1 MVKVKLK
8 SIIASSFYESHKDIK
23 NELHTHYWFKGGRGS
38 TKSSFISIEIVL
50 GMMRDA
56 QEGIISNALIL
67 RRVKVYFIRISKRP
81 NKMGHRYFRC

>member
-50 GMMRDA
+50 G
-56 QEGIISNALIL
+56 
-67 RRVKVYFIRISKRP
+67 
-81 NKMGHRYFRC
+81 

>member
-38 TKSSFISIEIVL
+38 TKSSFMSAIEK
-50 GMMRDA
+50 
-56 QEGIISNALIL
+56 ALIIKFSIVSPIKYVMPPPFG
-67 RRVKVYFIRISKRP
+67 RRLFVGNIYRK
-81 NKMGHRYFRC
+81 